1 VSGALL
7 RDRMTVDM
15 ALLVGSSS
23 RRTHSEG
30 VAFRRG
36 SVTESVYCSVGTAS
50 VGDRDKAYDD
60 SIVVKLFMFIC
71 LLYFVAQFGSYL
83 QRRSNC
89 EKRQKEACKAEKVE

>member
-1 VSGALL
+1 VLRVSGALL
-7 RDRMTVDM
+7 RDRMTEDM

-36 SVTESVYCSVGTAS
+36 SVTESGYCSVGITA

-60 SIVVKLFMFIC
+60 SIVVKLYVYMFVVFCCSIW
-71 LLYFVAQFGSYL
+71 FVFAAT
-83 QRRSNC
+83 
-89 EKRQKEACKAEKVE
+89 E